1 MTEPIDIPPSGQR
14 QELRCDVAVVGGG
27 TAGTMAAITAA
38 EMGASVLLLDKA
50 HVRHSGALAMGMDGV
65 NNAVIPGKATPE
77 DYVAE
82 ITRAN
87 EGIINQRTVY
97 QTASRGYDMVRRLEQ
112 YGVKFAKD
120 AHGDY
125 DVRRV
130 HRSGSYVL
138 PMPEGKDIKKV
149 LYRVLRQRS
158 IRERVRIENRV
169 MPVRVLTAAGCAV
182 GVAGFNTRTGEFVT
196 ASAGAVIL
204 ATGACG
210 RLGLPASGYLY
221 GTYENPT
228 NAGDGHAMAYHAG
241 AELSGLECFQ
251 INPLIKDYNGPAC
264 AYVANPFGGYQVNHR
279 GERFVDC
286 DYWSGQMMAEVARE
300 IASARGPIYLK
311 LTHLP
316 EETISALEGIL
327 HTTERPTRGTFHAGR
342 GHDYRTHDVEMHIS
356 EIGLCGGH
364 SSSGVW
370 VDENAATTVPGLY
383 AAGDLACV
391 PHNYMIGAFV
401 FGDLAGAHA
410 SEFARGAGAAGPAGP
425 DPAPGLP
432 EDQIGAAHELIYR
445 PLRNPDGP
453 PQAQVEYKLRRFVN
467 DYLAPP
473 KTQARLDIALETF
486 GRMTTEIAQMGA
498 RTPHELMRCAEV
510 TFIRDCAELAARASL
525 ARTESRWGLYHD
537 RADHPGRDDA
547 EWFWHLNI
555 RRGADG
561 SPELLKRPVGS
572 YIVPVSEFEVPVRE
586 PGEVVLIPRL
596 PGPGRGRLGR
606 YRLAPAAA
614 AASVQPADIL
624 QLLRL
629 TDAQPSVPQLE
640 PYLADSDARVRRAA
654 IAALTETAPPG
665 AGRALAHAAGDDNG
679 TVRHAAV
686 AGLRELVAIL
696 PADDEALLDSLRLRL
711 GSPDPVVRSAVLDLL
726 REMRVA
732 EVGPFA
738 AALSD
743 ADHRVRLRAVSGL
756 VFTRQARLVA
766 AAAADRSRE
775 VRVAVADGLA
785 ALAAELAETG
795 PADGREALERLAHDP
810 DVLVQAAAFKAAG
823 ALGCPPPL
831 DILAARMLRRTAA
844 AWEVRAGAARALA
857 AASPVVAVGP
867 LVAAVSDPHANV
879 RKAAVTAL
887 APMRAYP
894 GAVEALHA
902 AACDGDA
909 DVRAYAR
916 HAIDGGR
923 RLPAA
928 VMNDLAG
935 RATVGIGDGPQR
947 PARRVAHAEEEG
959 DIVIAGRAQ
968 DLTGRTL
975 VADRGMAGADAEVG
989 GLVPDGPALAGLL
1002 LREAL
1007 LRLFVEV
1014 GRQGPL
1020 LGCRDVGGQV
1030 RRVRGADDGGRQ
1042 ARVAEGEAED
1052 ELHGGHARVSEQ
1064 VLDARG
1070 LPVPLAEARL
1080 LGKRAGPPVLVLRRR
1095 ATGRAAS
1102 DQRSRALARRLG
1114 DEVLVVALYGRVGDL
1129 EGVEDVHREVVGQVR
1144 EDA

>member
-1 MTEPIDIPPSGQR
+1 MTAPLDIPPPGQR
-14 QELRCDVAVVGGG
+14 QELSCDVAVVGGG

-169 MPVRVLTAAGCAV
+169 MPVRVLTAAGRAV
-182 GVAGFNTRTGEFVT
+182 GVAGFNTRTGEFMTVL
-196 ASAGAVIL
+196 AGAVIL

-370 VDENAATTVPGLY
+370 VDENAVTTVPGLY

-410 SEFARGAGAAGPAGP
+410 SEFARGPGAAGPAGP
-425 DPAPGLP
+425 DAGPASLP
-432 EDQIGAAHELIYR
+432 EGQIGAAHELIYR

-473 KTQARLDIALETF
+473 KTQARLAIALETF

-561 SPELLKRPVGS
+561 NPELLKRPVGP
-572 YIVPVSEFEVPVRE
+572 YIVPVSEFDVPARNPGEAVPVA
-586 PGEVVLIPRL
+586 
-596 PGPGRGRLGR
+596 GPLRTGRGRSGQ
-606 YRLAPAAA
+606 YRPAAA
-614 AASVQPADIL
+614 AAASARPPEIL
-624 QLLRL
+624 ELLRL
-629 TDAQPSVPQLE
+629 AETQPSVPQLE
-640 PYLADSDARVRRAA
+640 PYLAASDARVRRAA

-665 AGRALAHAAGDDNG
+665 AGRALAQAAGDDNG

-696 PADDEALLDSLRLRL
+696 PADDEALLDSLRRRL
-711 GSPDPVVRSAVLDLL
+711 AVPTRLSGPRSSICSGRCAPQTPGRSRPRCPTSTTGYGCVRSA
-726 REMRVA
+726 
-732 EVGPFA
+732 G
-738 AALSD
+738 LSPPERP
-743 ADHRVRLRAVSGL
+743 ASWRR
-756 VFTRQARLVA
+756 
-766 AAAADRSRE
+766 AAADRSRE

-785 ALAAELAETG
+785 ALAAELTETG
-795 PADGREALERLAHDP
+795 HADARQALERLAGDP
-810 DVLVQAAAFKAAG
+810 DVLVRAAAFKAAG
-823 ALGCPPPL
+823 ALGCPPRWTPWL
-831 DILAARMLRRTAA
+831 PACWRPVRPPRQRGRLAR
-844 AWEVRAGAARALA
+844 GAAQALA
-857 AASPVVAVGP
+857 AAHPEAALAP
-867 LVAAVSDPHANV
+867 LASAASDPHPDV
-879 RKAAVTAL
+879 RKAAVIVL
-887 APMRAYP
+887 ASMRAHP
-894 GAVEALHA
+894 AAAEALRA
-902 AACDGDA
+902 AADDSDA

-916 HAIDGGR
+916 YAVDRYAAPLTDHDESVTDAIPSI
-923 RLPAA
+923 L
-928 VMNDLAG
+928 
-935 RATVGIGDGPQR
+935 I
-947 PARRVAHAEEEG
+947 
-959 DIVIAGRAQ
+959 
-968 DLTGRTL
+968 
-975 VADRGMAGADAEVG
+975 
-989 GLVPDGPALAGLL
+989 
-1002 LREAL
+1002 
-1007 LRLFVEV
+1007 
-1014 GRQGPL
+1014 
-1020 LGCRDVGGQV
+1020 
-1030 RRVRGADDGGRQ
+1030 
-1042 ARVAEGEAED
+1042 
-1052 ELHGGHARVSEQ
+1052 
-1064 VLDARG
+1064 
-1070 LPVPLAEARL
+1070 
-1080 LGKRAGPPVLVLRRR
+1080 
-1095 ATGRAAS
+1095 
-1102 DQRSRALARRLG
+1102 
-1114 DEVLVVALYGRVGDL
+1114 
-1129 EGVEDVHREVVGQVR
+1129 
-1144 EDA
+1144 